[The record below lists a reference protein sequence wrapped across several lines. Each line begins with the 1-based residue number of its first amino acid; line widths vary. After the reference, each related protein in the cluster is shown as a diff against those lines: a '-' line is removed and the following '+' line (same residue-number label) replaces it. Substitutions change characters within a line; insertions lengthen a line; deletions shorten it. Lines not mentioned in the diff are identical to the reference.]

1 MFIQLHDLD
10 QHKEI
15 KDQNVFILHTQGQV
29 PLFMSRSFAD
39 HDIHKYTSVEK
50 RHALVYFNRQAAVQA
65 AATNFGYTGLKLV
78 IDRIPIN
85 GDVKDAAK
93 RSDAIKRFA
102 KNDARRKREP
112 KPWK

>member
-15 KDQNVFILHTQGQV
+15 KDQNVFILHTQGQA
-29 PLFMSRSFAD
+29 PLFMSRSFAG

-65 AATNFGYTGLKLV
+65 AATDFGYTGLNLA

-93 RSDAIKRFA
+93 RSDAIKKFA
-102 KNDARRKREP
+102 KNEARRKREP